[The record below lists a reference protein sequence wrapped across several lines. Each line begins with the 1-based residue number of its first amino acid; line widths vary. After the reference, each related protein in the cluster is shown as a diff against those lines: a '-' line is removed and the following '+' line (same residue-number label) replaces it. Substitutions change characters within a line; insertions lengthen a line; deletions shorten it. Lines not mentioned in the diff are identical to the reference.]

1 MEIYQ
6 VIQRNFFL
14 KLLRLPLLQGKVRK
28 EDTVIIAYKPQG
40 QTNEAYPQLIEKS
53 FVIMTNFQTEMCDKH
68 SNHLVC
74 IDSTHNIYISLQ
86 IQASHN
92 CCSWWVLKWYNTCI
106 PLPFFPSLH
115 LPHYHPFL
123 LPLSPLS
130 LNVFLWMYNHVYA
143 CMWMLHVHTHTHTLR
158 IHIWLWRTWLTVAG
172 KSHDIPIQA
181 HDMSHDIPTQVT
193 WHVTCM
199 PTKVLWQA
207 TWHKV

>member
-1 MEIYQ
+1 MSSWQI
-6 VIQRNFFL
+6 F
-14 KLLRLPLLQGKVRK
+14 KLRCMIN
-28 EDTVIIAYKPQG
+28 TVTALS
-40 QTNEAYPQLIEKS
+40 ALIPH
-53 FVIMTNFQTEMCDKH
+53 T
-68 SNHLVC
+68 
-74 IDSTHNIYISLQ
+74 YISLQ

-143 CMWMLHVHTHTHTLR
+143 CIWMLHVHTHTHTLR

-172 KSHDIPIQA
+172 KSHDIPIQ
-181 HDMSHDIPTQVT
+181 VT
-193 WHVTCM
+193 WHVTWHTNTSHMTCHM
-199 PTKVLWQA
+199 HANESVMTSDMTRSINIHYTTQDNNIVLLKSFAPSGLVLYQPIR
-207 TWHKV
+207 TC